1 MRPVAPDINVDEL
14 ATSFRTADRPLL
26 WQFLSLYVSDN
37 ATHVEIIFH
46 KPALRSA
53 YLLNHAEAITQ
64 YYTLHIRLDALYIV
78 INTLWLVVLS
88 LPGTALARS
97 IRKSD
102 YGIRLG
108 GDAFVLIL
116 IDSSLAKSRDVIER
130 TQQHLRAVDE
140 ENMVAFSWGSYQL
153 TSADTL
159 DSALQKADEL
169 LYEHKRN
176 KYPSR

>member
-37 ATHVEIIFH
+37 ATHAEIIFH
-46 KPALRSA
+46 KPALRCA

-78 INTLWLVVLS
+78 INTLWLVVLY

-108 GDAFVLIL
+108 GTR
-116 IDSSLAKSRDVIER
+116 SC
-130 TQQHLRAVDE
+130 
-140 ENMVAFSWGSYQL
+140 
-153 TSADTL
+153 
-159 DSALQKADEL
+159 
-169 LYEHKRN
+169 
-176 KYPSR
+176 